1 MRLLIQLLFWPPIK
15 SLKASRKG
23 SIGAAQTHPPW
34 GRYAACKTSLGH
46 EHYVAFQA
54 YLHEKDYCPVPEDRK
69 KQTCSTRNCHVCYR
83 PAQQDTAMCVTDQ
96 LGEFMTNWAHAQWK
110 KMITQRAPQT
120 GIMQSKYTASQTQSL
135 EYRDFNSN
143 NFIHCFDLAHRGVLW
158 RNQVFMFLRRGRDR
172 YVFPLKPTA
181 VSSS

>member
-1 MRLLIQLLFWPPIK
+1 MPFATWQIGLVMPAFQHRDN
-15 SLKASRKG
+15 SN
-23 SIGAAQTHPPW
+23 IGAAQTHPPW

-54 YLHEKDYCPVPEDRK
+54 YLHEKDYCPVPETGK
-69 KQTCSTRNCHVCYR
+69 NKL
-83 PAQQDTAMCVTDQ
+83 AQQYTAMCVTDQ
-96 LGEFMTNWAHAQWK
+96 LGEFTTNWAHALWK

-120 GIMQSKYTASQTQSL
+120 GIMQSKFTASQTPSL
-135 EYRDFNSN
+135 EHRDFNSN
-143 NFIHCFDLAHRGVLW
+143 NFIRCFDLAHRGVLW